1 MKTIFTVLKKELKR
15 VFTDPRMVIGLI
27 LPGLLIFILYTVL
40 GDVITGSF
48 TPDES
53 NYSVYIENEPI
64 QLKGMFD
71 VEGWTVEILQDDIK
85 KEEAIKLVQDKE
97 LDLVIIYEEDFYN
110 KMISD
115 DVLPKV
121 DIFYNSA
128 SVNSSSIYSYTL
140 GVLDV
145 FEEEYANVF
154 NINYDVDT
162 KYDLATENDAFTSI
176 MGSILPFILVIFL
189 FSGAMSVCSEA
200 IAGEKE
206 RGTIATLLV
215 TPIKRRHLVIGKISA
230 LGITTIVCAFSS
242 YAGLIFSFPKLIG
255 GEFSFDV
262 YSFKTLALILLV
274 VIFTAL
280 LFTIILSIIS
290 TYAKSVKEA
299 NSLATPLMLVVSLV
313 GMSGMFITAN
323 QSNLLLFL
331 IPIYNSIQCFSG
343 ILNFTFD
350 LGAFLVTIG
359 ANSIYIILGVI
370 ILSRMFESEKIIFN
384 K

>member
-110 KMISD
+110 KMISN

-154 NINYDVDT
+154 NINFDNDT

-262 YSFKTLALILLV
+262 YSFKTLVLILLV

-299 NSLATPLMLVVSLV
+299 NGLATPLMMVVSLV
-313 GMSGMFITAN
+313 GMSGMFINAN

-359 ANSIYIILGVI
+359 ANSVYIILGVI